1 MPKFYCE
8 YCDVYLA
15 HESVGV
21 RRQHKKGRKHKDNVR
36 AYYLSYVEKHP
47 EVIAEIS
54 IATGIK
60 VPPVPGLPG
69 VGINLPPLGLPPMIG
84 MPPMMPGMMPP
95 MMPGMPGMPPGMP
108 PMPGMHGFPPGMPPG
123 MPPFGKGFGPMRGP
137 PFHMHHHHHHH
148 HHQHHHAP
156 YPQR

>member
-47 EVIAEIS
+47 EV
-54 IATGIK
+54 
-60 VPPVPGLPG
+60 V
-69 VGINLPPLGLPPMIG
+69 
-84 MPPMMPGMMPP
+84 
-95 MMPGMPGMPPGMP
+95 
-108 PMPGMHGFPPGMPPG
+108 
-123 MPPFGKGFGPMRGP
+123 
-137 PFHMHHHHHHH
+137 
-148 HHQHHHAP
+148 
-156 YPQR
+156 